1 MSDQHGFCQPAF
13 QRVADAFFKQMARYP
28 GGGAVS
34 VYHRGEPVVDLWTG
48 QRNWQGDS
56 WQQDTLSVS
65 FSTTKG
71 VIATLLHQQV
81 AAGTIDYDTPVAH
94 YWPEFAAAGKS
105 RITVRDLLTHRAGLF
120 RMDTLGLSFDEVLDW
135 DTACQALAAAAP
147 DNSSA
152 PHSVYHAL
160 TFGWLVGEVIRR
172 VTGTDIPTLT
182 QDALARPLGL
192 DGLFIGTP
200 DSEHARVADLLMGRN
215 PLLPPKQKPANK
227 NVNGDSRKRF
237 RKRVRHTVDML
248 IDKQLIPDITRF
260 EKATAIRGFHAQKL
274 TTTPALR
281 AAMPGFSGVFTA
293 RSLARLY
300 AALANGGELDGVRI
314 LPREMINVI
323 TARQVHSLDRMLF
336 TPMRW
341 RLGYHQ
347 PFVWGLKRPEQ
358 GIGHF
363 GFGGS
368 GAWADPAR
376 NLAVAL
382 TVNAGEGTPWG
393 DQRILRIGGA
403 ALKSVGRTRRV

>member
-1 MSDQHGFCQPAF
+1 MSEQQGFCQPKF
-13 QRVADAFFKQMARYP
+13 QRVADAFYKQMARYP

-48 QRNWQGDS
+48 KRNWQGDP
-56 WQQDTLSVS
+56 WQPDTLSVS

-81 AAGTIDYDTPVAH
+81 AAGNIDYDKPVAH
-94 YWPEFAAAGKS
+94 YWPEFAANGKGN
-105 RITVRDLLTHRAGLF
+105 ITVRDLLTHRAGLF
-120 RMDTLGLSFDEVLDW
+120 RMDTLNLSFEQVLDW

-182 QDALARPLGL
+182 REALARPLGL

-200 DSEHARVADLLMGRN
+200 DSEHHRVADLLMGRN
-215 PLLPPKQKPANK
+215 PLLPPKQKQPSAR
-227 NVNGDSRKRF
+227 GERKKSVQ
-237 RKRVRHTVDML
+237 KRVRHALDTL
-248 IDKQLIPDITRF
+248 IDRNILPDITRF

-274 TTTPALR
+274 TTPDALR
-281 AAMPGFSGVFTA
+281 VAMPGFSGVFTA

-300 AALANGGELDGVRI
+300 GALANGGELDGTRT
-314 LPREMINVI
+314 LPADMIATI
-323 TARQVHSLDRMLF
+323 SKRQVFTLDRMLF

-347 PFVWGLKRPEQ
+347 PFVWSLKRPEQ

-368 GAWADPAR
+368 GAWADPQR
-376 NLAVAL
+376 NLSVAL

-393 DQRILRIGGA
+393 DARILRIGAA
-403 ALKSVGRTRRV
+403 ALKSCKG

>member
-1 MSDQHGFCQPAF
+1 MSEQQGFCQPKF
-13 QRVADAFFKQMARYP
+13 QRVADAFHKQMARYP

-48 QRNWQGDS
+48 KRNWQGDP

-81 AAGTIDYDTPVAH
+81 AAGNIDYDKPVAH
-94 YWPEFAAAGKS
+94 YWPEFAANGKGN
-105 RITVRDLLTHRAGLF
+105 ITVRDLLTHRAGLF
-120 RMDTLGLSFDEVLDW
+120 RMDTLNLSFEQVLDW

-147 DNSSA
+147 DTSAA

-182 QDALARPLGL
+182 QEALARPLGL

-200 DSEHARVADLLMGRN
+200 DSEHSRVADLLMGRN
-215 PLLPPKQKPANK
+215 ALSTPERQPAKTSARRNTRK
-227 NVNGDSRKRF
+227 NVQKKIRRALD
-237 RKRVRHTVDML
+237 TL
-248 IDKQLIPDITRF
+248 IEKDIIPDITRF
-260 EKATAIRGFHAQKL
+260 EKATVIHGFRAQKL
-274 TTTPALR
+274 TIPAALR
-281 AAMPGFSGVFTA
+281 VAMPGFNGVFTA

-300 AALANGGELDGVRI
+300 SALANGGELDGTRI
-314 LPREMINVI
+314 LPAEMIDII
-323 TARQVHSLDRMLF
+323 TQRQVFSLDRMLF

-347 PFVWGLKRPEQ
+347 PFVWSLKRPEK

-368 GAWADPAR
+368 GAWADPQR
-376 NLAVAL
+376 NLSVAL

-393 DQRILRIGGA
+393 DARILRIGAA
-403 ALKSVGRTRRV
+403 ALRSCKA

>member
-1 MSDQHGFCQPAF
+1 MSEQQGFCQPKF
-13 QRVADAFFKQMARYP
+13 QRVADAFHKQMARYP

-48 QRNWQGDS
+48 KRNWQGDP

-81 AAGTIDYDTPVAH
+81 AAGNIDYDKPVAH
-94 YWPEFAAAGKS
+94 YWPEFAANGKGN
-105 RITVRDLLTHRAGLF
+105 ITVRDLLTHRAGLF
-120 RMDTLGLSFDEVLDW
+120 RMDTLNLSFEQVLDW
-135 DTACQALAAAAP
+135 DTACQALAAATP
-147 DNSSA
+147 DTSAA

-182 QDALARPLGL
+182 QEALARPLDL

-200 DSEHARVADLLMGRN
+200 DSEHSRVADLLMGRN
-215 PLLPPKQKPANK
+215 PLLPPKPKPERP
-227 NVNGDSRKRF
+227 SRKRVVQ
-237 RKRVRHTVDML
+237 KRIRHTLDTL
-248 IDKQLIPDITRF
+248 IEKDILPDITRF
-260 EKATAIRGFHAQKL
+260 EKATVIHGFRAQL
-274 TTTPALR
+274 LTTPAALR
-281 AAMPGFSGVFTA
+281 VAMPGFSGVFTA

-300 AALANGGELDGVRI
+300 GALANGGELDGTRI
-314 LPREMINVI
+314 LPTEMIDII
-323 TARQVHSLDRMLF
+323 TKRQVFSLDRMLF

-347 PFVWGLKRPEQ
+347 PFVWSLKRPEN

-368 GAWADPAR
+368 GAWADPQR
-376 NLAVAL
+376 NLSVAL

-393 DQRILRIGGA
+393 DARILRIGAA
-403 ALKSVGRTRRV
+403 ALKSCKG